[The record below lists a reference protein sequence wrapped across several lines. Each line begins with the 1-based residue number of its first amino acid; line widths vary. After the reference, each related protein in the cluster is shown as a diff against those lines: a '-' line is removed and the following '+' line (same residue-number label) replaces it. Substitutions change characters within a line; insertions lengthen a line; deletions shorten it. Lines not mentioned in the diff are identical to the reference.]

1 MILWLSK
8 RCGAALVHA
17 AISTVVFAWDVTGSV
32 VAALRDPATPNTPV
46 VWEPV
51 LRLSMAGVLFFGAV
65 VASDTAGRHWIAL
78 RPVFVVPL
86 LLTTVVVAFAY
97 DDVRGNDGFVDFA
110 GGLVV
115 LWFCAAAAVQLY
127 ETWLAARLEEWWR
140 RKAEENEQ
148 RQRTEAERAAR
159 NAARDMILQN
169 AVTERDRS
177 SAAASRD
184 NFSRIDENDEDDKDD
199 ECPVCLEP
207 YCGELRRHISNDGLR
222 PFEDED
228 QLVLPCGHR
237 LHASC
242 CRDWLRTSA
251 TCPMCRHRV
260 HATSR
265 LLQRLL
271 TVI

>member
-1 MILWLSK
+1 M
-8 RCGAALVHA
+8 
-17 AISTVVFAWDVTGSV
+17 VFAWDVTGSV
-32 VAALRDPATPNTPV
+32 VAALRDPATPNTPA

-65 VASDTAGRHWIAL
+65 VASDAAGRHWIAL

-127 ETWLAARLEEWWR
+127 ETWLGARLEEWWR

-148 RQRTEAERAAR
+148 RLRTEAERAAR

-207 YCGELRRHISNDGLR
+207 YCGELRRHISDDGLR

-251 TCPMCRHRV
+251 TCPMCRHRI